1 MIRSDMP
8 TAQLLGRPLRIDDS
22 RLDKLVRSPG
32 VEDWRQQA
40 RFHESKHAEGCSQ
53 KAIQL
58 LIGENSTPNY
68 SNFRLSVE
76 ETGESF
82 FSPKIKYLPCQP
94 APAKTESNSLPL
106 LPLHFNHRITN

>member
-82 FSPKIKYLPCQP
+82 FFFPKSNTCRASLLQP
-94 APAKTESNSLPL
+94 RLKVIRCLYSLYTS
-106 LPLHFNHRITN
+106 IIE